1 MPKLHKLKM
10 IIGGAKGAGKTSFL
24 LGTSAHN
31 RDFNQ
36 LGVSFKPVE
45 CIIDGGDSFK
55 FVAWDLKFKE
65 QFRFMY
71 PIFCRGSSS
80 AILVFDV
87 SNRNSF
93 KELPYWIKIFRENQK
108 DKSLKAPI
116 VLIGMK
122 TDLDNRVVSNND
134 VNKLVKDYDLD
145 AVFYTS
151 ILDTKRKEK
160 KKEIFKCIIEKIDP
174 FYNIHDMELYLPE
187 EDGKFWDFMSFFAR
201 CPICEEKNHGENLKI
216 FFYSK
221 EPDIVEFRERLFD
234 LMEES
239 KFFDEIYY
247 NKIKLGIPC
256 CSCFKKIF
264 N

>member
-10 IIGGAKGAGKTSFL
+10 IIGGSSGVGKTSFIL
-24 LGTSAHN
+24 SESAN
-31 RDFNQ
+31 ERDFNQ

-45 CIIDGGDSFK
+45 CITDYGDSFK
-55 FVAWDLKFKE
+55 FIAWDLKFKE

-87 SNRNSF
+87 SSRNSF

-116 VLIGMK
+116 ILIGMK
-122 TDLDNRVVSNND
+122 TDLETRVISNEE
-134 VNKLVKDYDLD
+134 VNKLVKDFDLD
-145 AVFYTS
+145 GVFYTS
-151 ILDTKRKEK
+151 ILDTNKKEK

-174 FYNIHDMELYLPE
+174 FNKIHDLELYIPE
-187 EDGKFWDFMSFFAR
+187 EDGKFWDFVNFFAR
-201 CPICEEKNHGENLKI
+201 CPICEEKNHGENLKA
-216 FFYSK
+216 FFYSRA
-221 EPDIVEFRERLFD
+221 PDIVEFRERL
-234 LMEES
+234 LELIEES

>member
-1 MPKLHKLKM
+1 MAKLHKLKM
-10 IIGGAKGAGKTSFL
+10 IIGGSSGAGKTSFL
-24 LGTSAHN
+24 LSESAN
-31 RDFNQ
+31 ERDFNQ

-45 CIIDGGDSFK
+45 CITNNGDSFK
-55 FVAWDLKFKE
+55 FIAWDLKFKE

-87 SNRNSF
+87 SSRKSF

-108 DKSLKAPI
+108 DKSFKAPI

-122 TDLDNRVVSNND
+122 TDLDNRVILNKD

-145 AVFYTS
+145 GAFYTS
-151 ILDTKRKEK
+151 ILDTNKKEK
-160 KKEIFKCIIEKIDP
+160 KKEIFKIIIEKIDP
-174 FYNIHDMELYLPE
+174 FYKIHDLELYIPE
-187 EDGKFWDFMSFFAR
+187 EDGIFWDFVNFFAK
-201 CPICEEKNHGENLKI
+201 CPICAKKNHGENLKA
-216 FFYSK
+216 FFYSR
-221 EPDIVEFRERLFD
+221 EPDIVEFRERLLE
-234 LMEES
+234 LMEEA

-247 NKIKLGIPC
+247 NKIKLGILC
-256 CSCFKKIF
+256 CSCFKKVF

>member
-1 MPKLHKLKM
+1 MTKLHKLKM

-24 LGTSAHN
+24 LGKSAHN

-45 CIIDGGDSFK
+45 CITDDGNSFK

-87 SNRNSF
+87 SSRKSF
-93 KELPYWIKIFRENQK
+93 KELPYWINIFRENQK

-122 TDLDNRVVSNND
+122 TDLDSRVISNKE
-134 VNKLVKDYDLD
+134 VNKLVKDFDLD
-145 AVFYTS
+145 GAFYTS
-151 ILDTKRKEK
+151 ILDTNKKEK
-160 KKEIFKCIIEKIDP
+160 RKEIFKCIIEKIDP
-174 FYNIHDMELYLPE
+174 FYKFHDLELFMPE
-187 EDGKFWDFMSFFAR
+187 EDGKFWDFVNFFAR
-201 CPICEEKNHGENLKI
+201 CPVCGGKNHGENLKA
-216 FFYSK
+216 FFYSR

-256 CSCFKKIF
+256 CSCFKTVF